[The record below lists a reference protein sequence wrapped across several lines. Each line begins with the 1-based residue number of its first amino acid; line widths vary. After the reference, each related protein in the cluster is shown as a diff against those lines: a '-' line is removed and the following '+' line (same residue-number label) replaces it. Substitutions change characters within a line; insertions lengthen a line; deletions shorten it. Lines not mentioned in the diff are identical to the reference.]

1 MPSPVSCPV
10 SPPRPASGV
19 LYLHGFNSGSASWKA
34 ALVRDAC
41 ALLNLPCESPSLPPD
56 PERALALAEARRQRL
71 GACPLVVG
79 SSMGGFMATV
89 LAERHDLRAVLI
101 NPAVAPARLIADWLD
116 ETFTNPYSGE
126 QFRVTVA
133 QGEYLEAVTPERVE
147 PLRYRLLLG
156 TADERLD
163 CREAFA
169 LYRGASTVLHPG
181 GDHNF
186 SALHRYLPAVLAW
199 GGHRLAAS
207 AVAPPPPPPLYSAA
221 SSSPSPQQ

>member
-1 MPSPVSCPV
+1 MPSPVPCSV
-10 SPPRPASGV
+10 SHPELASGV

-56 PERALALAEARRQRL
+56 PERALALAEQRRQRL

-89 LAERHDLRAVLI
+89 LAERHALRAVLI

-116 ETFTNPYSGE
+116 QTFTNPYSGE
-126 QFRVTVA
+126 QFSVSAA
-133 QGEYLEAVTPERVE
+133 QGEALRRMTPARVD
-147 PLRYRLLLG
+147 PARYRLLLC

-163 CREAFA
+163 SREAFA

-186 SALHRYLPAVLAW
+186 SALHRYLPAILAW
-199 GGHRLAAS
+199 GGHRLAAD

-221 SSSPSPQQ
+221 SSSPAPQQ